1 MVTPDLNMAL
11 ENETLNK
18 LAEAISD
25 LSASTSIAASSGL
38 SNSQTT
44 GNQDSDLTAIHAVS
58 LKLPEFWTDD
68 PAVWFVRVEAQF
80 RSRAI
85 TLDSTKFDYVV
96 TALDNR
102 TAAEVKAIICQPP
115 PQNQYVA
122 LKTALISAFGKSQTQ
137 KDNELFSICGLGD
150 RKPSSLLRKIESLN
164 NDADTLRRAFFL
176 AQLPSQVRAILASQ
190 KFADIHELALTADRI
205 VEANN
210 LPQPTVNTINRR
222 KTPTNHVKRS
232 GPVTDQPFICY
243 FHRRFGPDART
254 CRPGCRFAKLL
265 ETTTNTNPN
274 SQGNEIAGR
283 H

>member
-1 MVTPDLNMAL
+1 MAL

-18 LAEAISD
+18 LAETISN
-25 LSASTSIAASSGL
+25 LSAITSIAASSGL

-58 LKLPEFWTDD
+58 LKLPELWTGD
-68 PAVWFVRVEAQF
+68 PEVWFVRVEAQF
-80 RSRAI
+80 RYRAI
-85 TLDSTKFDYVV
+85 TLDSAKFDYVV

-137 KDNELFSICGLGD
+137 KDNELFSIRGLGD

-190 KFADIHELALTADRI
+190 NFADIHELALTADRI

-210 LPQPTVNTINRR
+210 LPQPTVNTIDRR

-243 FHRRFGPDART
+243 FHKRFGPDART
-254 CRPGCRFAKLL
+254 CRPGCWFARFCKQPLTPTPLL
-265 ETTTNTNPN
+265 RET
-274 SQGNEIAGR
+274 R
-283 H
+283 